1 MLSSLRAAGLS
12 VLCAALLAIGHAG
25 PAAAVTAPDLPDPV
39 EFTLDNGLQVVVI
52 EDHRAPVVTQMIW
65 YRVGSA
71 DDPVGLSG
79 MAHYVEH
86 LMFMATETRPEG
98 TFDATLRQQGARYN
112 AFTSHDFTAYYQR
125 LAADRL
131 EMAMELEADRMA
143 NLRPDLS
150 TWERER
156 SVILEERGQ
165 VLESNPQRV
174 LSEQMRAALFRHH
187 PYGIHPL
194 GWRHEMELLDAD
206 SATEFWQRHYG
217 PNNAVLIVAGAV
229 DAEAVRAMAE
239 RHFGP
244 IPPNPAI
251 TERQRRAEPP
261 QLAER
266 RLTLVDERVAR
277 PSMMRMYLAPTR
289 RAGDQAEAAAFQV
302 LAMLLGG
309 SARTAVLPRALV
321 RERGVAEAAWA
332 GFNGTALDHGTFS
345 LGLTPAEGHS
355 LQEAEDALDA
365 VLAGFIENGVDVDQ
379 LERAQVRIRGWAI
392 YGLDDQE
399 SRANWIGSALTTGL
413 TLQDEQ
419 DWIDILLAVT
429 EEDIIAAA
437 RALDRRASVTG
448 WLVPEPEPEQEG
460 EPS

>member
-1 MLSSLRAAGLS
+1 MFSALRAGVAQI
-12 VLCAALLAIGHAG
+12 AAVFLLAMPLSA
-25 PAAAVTAPDLPDPV
+25 TTLDLPDPV
-39 EFTLDNGLQVVVI
+39 EFTLDNGLHVVVI
-52 EDHRAPVVTQMIW
+52 EDHRAPVVTQMVW

-86 LMFMATETRPEG
+86 LMFMATETREEG
-98 TFDATLRQQGARYN
+98 SFDATLREQGARYN
-112 AFTSHDFTAYYQR
+112 AFTSFDFTAYYQR
-125 LAADRL
+125 LAVDRL
-131 EMAMELEADRMA
+131 EIAMELEADRMV
-143 NLRPDLS
+143 NLRPHLS

-156 SVILEERGQ
+156 HVILEERGQ
-165 VLESNPQRV
+165 VLESSPQRV
-174 LSEQMRAALFRHH
+174 LGEQMRAALFRHH

-206 SATEFWQRHYG
+206 SAEAFYQRHYG
-217 PNNAVLIVAGAV
+217 PNNAILILAGAV
-229 DAEAVRAMAE
+229 TTDQARDLAE

-244 IPPNPAI
+244 IAPNPAI
-251 TERQRRAEPP
+251 TERARRAEPP

-277 PSMMRMYLAPTR
+277 PSMQRLYLAPNR
-289 RAGDQAEAAAFQV
+289 RAGDQEEAAAFQV

-309 SARTAVLPRALV
+309 SARTAVLPRVLV
-321 RERGVAEAAWA
+321 RDAGLAESAWA
-332 GFNGTALDHGTFS
+332 GFSGTALDYGTFS
-345 LGLTPAEGHS
+345 LGVTPAEGVS

-365 VLAGFIENGVDVDQ
+365 ALADFIDRGVDAEQ
-379 LERAQVRIRGWAI
+379 LARVQVQMRGWAV

-399 SRANWIGSALTTGL
+399 SRARWIGSALTTGL
-413 TLQDEQ
+413 TLQDDQ
-419 DWIDILLAVT
+419 DWIDTLLAVT
-429 EEDIIAAA
+429 EEQIIDAA

-448 WLVPEPEPEQEG
+448 WLMPEDPAPSTEG